1 MNKDLIAIFEYLER
15 EKGIKREIVIGAI
28 EDSLQQ
34 AAKKSVHGASNV
46 TVKIHPKTGE
56 IDVFCEKE
64 IVDEVE
70 LPAQEISIKAA
81 REIDPDS
88 EIGQFIDI
96 LVTPKDFGRIAA
108 QKARSVIGQ
117 KLKGAE
123 RDVIY
128 EEYRHRIFEIVSGT
142 VKKLV
147 KGANLIVDLGK
158 VDAILPMKHYPKT
171 EKWHVGDKVLA
182 LLLSVEDTDNGGA
195 QVVLSRSDPEFVR
208 QLFAQEVPEISDG
221 IVHIEKIVRDPG
233 YRSKIAVSTQ
243 DGKVD
248 PVGAC
253 VGMRGMRVKNI
264 VRELHNEKVDIF
276 PYSSDP
282 VELLQNALNP
292 IEIRKISVSEDD
304 KVISIVV
311 EDDAY
316 AAAVGKRKMNQQLN
330 SELIGYQLDVH
341 RMTDYNLAQVV
352 QQNEFVSNLSLD
364 EEVLNKPLEGIE
376 GINHLIFEQLVT
388 EGYGT
393 LRALLL
399 ATPKK
404 LSQVPGISLEMA
416 ERILEAVKS
425 KHLPKAS

>member
-15 EKGIKREIVIGAI
+15 EKGIKREIVLAAI
-28 EDSLQQ
+28 EESLQA

-64 IVDEVE
+64 IVDVVEV
-70 LPAQEISIKAA
+70 PAQEISLQAA
-81 REIDPDS
+81 REIDPDC
-88 EIGQFIDI
+88 EIGQYIDI
-96 LVTPKDFGRIAA
+96 MVTPKDFGRIAA

-117 KLKGAE
+117 KLRGAE

-158 VDAILPMKHYPKT
+158 VDAILPMRNYPKT
-171 EKWHVGDKVLA
+171 EKFHIGDKVLA
-182 LLLSVEDTDNGGA
+182 LLLAVEDTENGGA

-221 IVHIEKIVRDPG
+221 LVHIEKIVRDPG
-233 YRSKIAVSTQ
+233 YRTKIAVSSQ
-243 DGKVD
+243 DSKVD

-276 PYSSDP
+276 PYSTDP
-282 VELLQNALNP
+282 IELLQNALNP
-292 IEIRKISVSEDD
+292 IEIRKISVTEDD
-304 KVISIVV
+304 QTISIVV
-311 EDDAY
+311 EDEDY

-330 SELIGYQLDVH
+330 SELIGYKLDVH

-352 QQNEFVSNLSLD
+352 QQNEFVSSLTL
-364 EEVLNKPLEGIE
+364 EEGVLDQPLEGIE
-376 GINHLIFEQLVT
+376 GINHMIFEQLAA

-416 ERILEAVKS
+416 DKILETVRS

>member
-15 EKGIKREIVIGAI
+15 EKGIKREIVINAI
-28 EDSLQQ
+28 EESLQA

-46 TVKIHPKTGE
+46 TVKIHSKTGE
-56 IDVFCEKE
+56 IDVYCEKE
-64 IVDEVE
+64 IVDDVEV
-70 LPAQEISIKAA
+70 PAQEISIKAA
-81 REIDPDS
+81 REIDPEC
-88 EIGQFIDI
+88 EIGQYIDI
-96 LVTPKDFGRIAA
+96 VVTPKDFGRIAA

-117 KLKGAE
+117 KLRGAE

-147 KGANLIVDLGK
+147 KGANVIVDLGK
-158 VDAILPMKHYPKT
+158 VDAFLPMRNYPKT
-171 EKWHVGDKVLA
+171 EKWHIGDKVLA
-182 LLLSVEDTDNGGA
+182 LLLAVEDTENGGA

-233 YRSKIAVSTQ
+233 YRTKIAVSSQ
-243 DGKVD
+243 DQKVD

-276 PYSSDP
+276 PYSTDA

-292 IEIRKISVSEDD
+292 IEIRKINISEDD
-304 KVISIVV
+304 QVISIVV
-311 EDDAY
+311 EDDDY

-330 SELIGYQLDVH
+330 SELIGYKLEVH

-352 QQNEFVSNLSLD
+352 QQNEFVSSLTL
-364 EEVLNKPLEGIE
+364 EEGALDKPLEGIE
-376 GINHLIFEQLVT
+376 GINPMIFEQLSS

-393 LRALLL
+393 LRSLLL

-404 LSQVPGISLEMA
+404 LSQVPGISLDMA
-416 ERILEAVKS
+416 EKILETVRT